1 MRFLTWLVTT
11 AVALAFATWIMDD
24 IYFDGAKTW
33 PEEFQDKIIP
43 LLLISLIFGVITS
56 FVKPILTI
64 LSIPF
69 IIITLGL
76 FLLVINA
83 GMLMLT
89 SWLAE
94 QFDIGFHVDGFWTAV
109 GGAIIITIATW
120 VMDAVVGE

>member
-1 MRFLTWLVTT
+1 
-11 AVALAFATWIMDD
+11 MDG
-24 IYFDGAKTW
+24 ITFGGADA
-33 PEEFQDKIIP
+33 QDKLVP
-43 LLLISLIFGVITS
+43 LLLISLIFGVINM

-83 GMLMLT
+83 GMLLFT

-94 QFDIGFHVDGFWTAV
+94 QFDIAFHVDGFWVAV

-120 VMDAVVGE
+120 VMDRLVGE